1 MTEQSKK
8 KPAKISATTDDSKPV
23 SPALEKLLAKKD
35 AVLKKKQ
42 AELEG
47 IDARIKQELAKT
59 RKKEN
64 QKLAAQ
70 KRDERKLRN
79 RQMMLL
85 GVAYT
90 YLQETEKDGKIYDQ
104 NTDVLNRGLLSRTD
118 RAVFAGRIPIRH
130 RSDQD
135 DEAQDNQPKNPKEEF
150 KATA

>member
-1 MTEQSKK
+1 MTEPPKK
-8 KPAKISATTDDSKPV
+8 NPAKISATTDDSKPV

-70 KRDERKLRN
+70 KKAERTLRN
-79 RQMMLL
+79 GQNIAI
-85 GVAYT
+85 GIVY
-90 YLQETEKDGKIYDQ
+90 EIEGEKDPQIYDQ
-104 NTDVLNRGLLSRTD
+104 TTRLLDKHLTERHV
-118 RAVFAGRIPIRH
+118 RKRFEGRIPPRH
-130 RSDQD
+130 RNDKG
-135 DEAQDNQPKNPKEEF
+135 EEVQDNQPKKPKEEF

>member
-8 KPAKISATTDDSKPV
+8 KLANSHATTDDSKSV

-70 KRDERKLRN
+70 KKAERTLRN
-79 RQMMLL
+79 GQNIAI
-85 GVAYT
+85 GIVY
-90 YLQETEKDGKIYDQ
+90 EIEGEKDPQIYDQ
-104 NTDVLNRGLLSRTD
+104 TTRLLDKHLTERHV
-118 RAVFAGRIPIRH
+118 RKRFEGRIPPRH
-130 RSDQD
+130 RNDKG
-135 DEAQDNQPKNPKEEF
+135 EEVQDNQPKKPKEEF